1 MTAPRDDRAA
11 ARSFTIAANRGELG
25 GGEVMLLQLAEGAR
39 SLGLSVTVAAPE
51 SPGETADAARA
62 AGLATVAIPG
72 GDRRGYLR
80 HLRAWDRRQ
89 RRGLLWCNGL
99 GPALATAGHRDRVVH
114 LHQEPTGPLVAA
126 NRVARA
132 GCRATVVPSLSMGGR
147 VDHDLVL
154 PNWTSE
160 LPPLPARASGASTTI
175 GYLGRLQLDKGVHLL
190 GPALGRLRAEGLDV
204 DLVLAGDEGFGAPG
218 DAAVVEASLAPVAPH
233 VRRLGRVL
241 RERFFAEVDLAVF
254 PSVWPE
260 PFGLVVAEAMAFRVP
275 FVVSDAGAL
284 TEVAGP
290 AHPWTATAG
299 DEVDLARVVS
309 AALHA
314 TPAARADD
322 MDQGR
327 RRWEEQF
334 SPTAGVARLA
344 TVLADLGLAVKR
356 P

>member
-1 MTAPRDDRAA
+1 MTDPRASDGA

-25 GGEVMLLQLAEGAR
+25 GGEVMLLQIADGAR
-39 SLGLSVTVAAPE
+39 SLGLTVTVVAPE
-51 SPGETADAARA
+51 SPGETVAAARA
-62 AGLATVAIPG
+62 AGLATLAIPG
-72 GDRRGYLR
+72 ADRRGYLR
-80 HLRAWDRRQ
+80 HLRAWDRRHRQ
-89 RRGLLWCNGL
+89 GLLWCNGL
-99 GPALATAGHRDRVVH
+99 APALATAGHRDRVVH
-114 LHQEPTGPLVAA
+114 LHQEPAGPLVAA

-132 GCRATVVPSLSMGGR
+132 GCRATVVPSVSMGRR
-147 VDHDLVL
+147 VDHDVVL
-154 PNWTSE
+154 PNWTGE
-160 LPPLPARASGASTTI
+160 LPPLPARERSATTTI
-175 GYLGRLQLDKGVHLL
+175 GYLGRLQVDKGVHLL

-218 DAAVVEASLAPVAPH
+218 DAAVVEASLTPVSDH
-233 VRRLGRVL
+233 VRRLGRVP
-241 RERFFAEVDLAVF
+241 REVFFAEVDLAVF

-260 PFGLVVAEAMAFRVP
+260 PFGLVVAESMAFRVP

-299 DEVDLARVVS
+299 DDVDLARVLS

-314 TPAARADD
+314 TPEARATEVDA
-322 MDQGR
+322 GR
-327 RRWEEQF
+327 LRWQQEY

-344 TVLADLGLAVKR
+344 TVLTDLGLAVQR